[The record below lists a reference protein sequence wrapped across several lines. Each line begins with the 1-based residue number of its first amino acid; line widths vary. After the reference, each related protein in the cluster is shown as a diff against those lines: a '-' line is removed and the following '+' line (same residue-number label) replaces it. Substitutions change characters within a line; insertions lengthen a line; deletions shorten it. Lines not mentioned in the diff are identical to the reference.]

1 MAPKRE
7 SLRDFD
13 RSRRKAFVQTLLSL
27 IKSKSLALLPFEEV
41 RDQLRLRSPQYQGL
55 QEVPLDQ
62 IVGSV
67 GRYQDFT
74 RTFLPLSDDLRERW
88 AAVEDRVRE
97 GGLPPV
103 ELFKVDSAYFVRDGN
118 HRISVARAQGVT
130 DIEAFVWEYP
140 SLVPLNPDDDLD
152 DLLIKRGYVAFL
164 EKTRLNTLRP
174 DQRIEMTAPGRYR
187 DLLEHIE
194 VHRFFQ
200 NMERSLEISF
210 EEAVCSWYD
219 NVYMPIVRVI
229 RKQSILSRFP
239 GRTEADLYIW
249 ISRWKYELSERYGKP
264 ISAEKAVDDFIATKR
279 KPNE

>member
-41 RDQLRLRSPQYQGL
+41 RDQLRLRSSQYQGL

-103 ELFKVDSAYFVRDGN
+103 DLFKVGSAYFVRDGN
-118 HRISVARAQGVT
+118 HRISVARAQGVP

-164 EKTRLNTLRP
+164 EKTHLNTLRP
-174 DQRIEMTAPGRYR
+174 NQHIEMTAPGRYR

-194 VHRFFQ
+194 VHRFYQ
-200 NMERSLEISF
+200 NMERSLAIPL
-210 EEAVCSWYD
+210 EEAVGSWYD
-219 NVYMPIVRVI
+219 NVYMPIVRAI
-229 RKQSILSRFP
+229 RKQRILRHFP

-264 ISAEKAVDDFIATKR
+264 ISAEEAVDDFIATKR